1 MWFLPQ
7 FKKSVAG
14 SFQRPSPAE
23 NKSFFLWTLA
33 HGWSQEGV
41 ISQGSKVAGEGGD
54 LQPTSSVHMSQ
65 GYGEQETDEPQAPA
79 LHLLSQAK
87 TRGNQGLN
95 IWMNTNQDFHFVCC
109 RGCSSLRL
117 CLSARSSDPSAKC
130 VVLRRLLLSEQKD
143 SGLERKNPSRFEQE
157 KCMNVSFGSLAVVC
171 NFSWWEGTEFPG
183 VPFSISLQ
191 LRTLSRSRA
200 V

>member
-1 MWFLPQ
+1 MV
-7 FKKSVAG
+7 KIASVALCGFYHNLKNLWQVPSNAPPLQKTSPFFCGHWLMGGAKKG
-14 SFQRPSPAE
+14 SFPKGPKWR
-23 NKSFFLWTLA
+23 
-33 HGWSQEGV
+33 GR
-41 ISQGSKVAGEGGD
+41 GGD
-54 LQPTSSVHMSQ
+54 LQPTSSVHMSR

-171 NFSWWEGTEFPG
+171 IFSW
-183 VPFSISLQ
+183 
-191 LRTLSRSRA
+191 
-200 V
+200 